1 MIEKVLRKLFGKKFV
16 IYTHEEFEE
25 MMKPYRFTMKV
36 ARNLGGLEEELHISD
51 DADQIILRTLKEA
64 CAFYD
69 ADWAG
74 FLLVD
79 FEMKVWFPYRWH
91 NTSSFDRT
99 KELMEEFESLE
110 CMKQWIKA
118 MDENQ
123 PICIPDVSVLQNT
136 SPDEYEMYRKL
147 HADSVMAVPV
157 FPRPTG
163 FLVIRNPRKHISPD
177 ETLMLRM
184 IAYVMLTNINDL
196 TSTEKLKRAHM
207 PKNIKDTNDVIINM
221 FGELEINTAYGSMN
235 EESLASPAVVR
246 LIVFLY
252 LNKGKKF
259 PARTLVNK
267 VFADRAERDVEK
279 DIGNLRT
286 QICRCRQLLDSI
298 SAKDLIMSAS
308 SGYCFS
314 NKFDITTDV
323 ELFDAYIK
331 QARNSVSTLDKIEF
345 LKQAVELYRGDL
357 LSSAYGE
364 HWISADIHHY
374 HLKYISAVNTLL
386 ENLAANEAYL
396 QVQQY
401 AEMSLKISE
410 GNPKAY
416 YWLIIAYNRLGS
428 SELAEVILKK
438 AESAMVDEDYIKL
451 KEKLDSEGEI

>member
-1 MIEKVLRKLFGKKFV
+1 MIEKVLRKLFGKKLV
-16 IYTHEEFEE
+16 IFTREEFDE
-25 MMKPYRFTMKV
+25 MMKPYEFTMKV
-36 ARNLGGLEEELHISD
+36 ARDLGGLEEELHISD
-51 DADQIILRTLKEA
+51 DADQIILRALKEA

-74 FLLVD
+74 FLSVD
-79 FEMKVWFPYRWH
+79 FDMKVWFPYRWYNIH
-91 NTSSFDRT
+91 PHDQT
-99 KELMEEFESLE
+99 KELMEEFESTE
-110 CMKQWIKA
+110 CMKQWTKA
-118 MDENQ
+118 MYENQ
-123 PICIPDVSVLQNT
+123 PICIPDISVLQDS
-136 SPDEYEMYRKL
+136 SPDEYAMYRKL
-147 HADSVMAVPV
+147 RANAIIAVPV

-163 FLVIRNPRKHISPD
+163 FLVIRNPQKHISPD

-207 PKNIKDTNDVIINM
+207 PRNIKDSNDVIINM
-221 FGELEINTAYGSMN
+221 FGELEINTAFGAMN

-259 PARTLVNK
+259 SARMLVNK
-267 VFADRAERDVEK
+267 IFADRDERDIER
-279 DIGNLRT
+279 DINNLRT
-286 QICRCRQLLDSI
+286 QICRCRQYLDSI
-298 SAKDLIMSAS
+298 AAKDLIMSAS

-314 NKFDITTDV
+314 DKFDITTDV
-323 ELFDAYIK
+323 ELFDEYIK
-331 QARNSVSTLDKIEF
+331 KARNSISTLDKIEL

-364 HWISADIHHY
+364 NWISADLHHY

-396 QVQQY
+396 QVQHY
-401 AEMSLKISE
+401 AEMSLKIAE

-416 YWLIIAYNRLGS
+416 YWLTIAYNRLGS
-428 SELAEVILKK
+428 SELSEVILMK

-451 KEKLDSEGEI
+451 KEKLESEGEI